1 MLKSFSIAHKGV
13 LLVAIPVLF
22 ELIFVL
28 SLGAL
33 LADQNLETDRLERGK
48 EILLD
53 IHAMEAGFI
62 RNFALLAGDQST
74 KLTSQQLDEEFDRIT
89 EKINKAR
96 LSYHDLAI
104 LRPQIKGEIQSA
116 LELLDKG
123 EAMTIKANK
132 IYRDPS
138 ISQEQRVRYF
148 RDQTT
153 SIVLESKPL
162 IAEIVQ
168 TENNV
173 QAKAPEIQKALFERL
188 AAAIV
193 VGLVVNVIV
202 ALGLALS
209 FSKDFVE
216 RIATITADAKL
227 LPLNKELPPQMDGR
241 DEIAKLDQ
249 ILHNSA
255 DMLFE
260 TRRKESAILNQAADV
275 IFCLDTRGRFTD
287 VGLPCVKIWQYDP
300 AELIGS
306 PIYSFLPSQDGGDL
320 RKFIEANA
328 EPGNENR
335 EEKLETRMIRQDG
348 SVIDLLL
355 SIKWS
360 ERDKFYA
367 CVAHDDSARKAIER
381 MKQRFLAMVSHDL
394 RTPLTSVSSSFE
406 LLLEGVRGPL
416 SEKVLVIVKRALEN
430 IRLLLELINELL
442 EIEKLESGITLEK
455 TAVSAHDVCV
465 AAKELVQSFATASRI
480 SIQGPHGDA
489 VVVGNERRLIQALT
503 NLLSNAIKFS
513 PPDSTVTLSIT
524 VQSTFVELAVT
535 DQGPGVPESDRSII
549 FEKFKQSR
557 AQTTTAVKST
567 GLGLA
572 LVKATAEAHNGQ
584 AGVTSST
591 TGRGSRFFLRLAGF
605 NEVES

>member
-33 LADQNLETDRLERGK
+33 VADQNLETDRMERGK

-53 IHAMEAGFI
+53 IHAMEAGFV
-62 RNFALLAGDQST
+62 RNFALLASDQSAS
-74 KLTSQQLDEEFDRIT
+74 LTNQQLDEEFVRIT
-89 EKINKAR
+89 DKTNRAR
-96 LSYHDLAI
+96 VSYRDLAI
-104 LRPQIKGEIQSA
+104 LRPQIKREIQSA
-116 LELLDKG
+116 LELLDK
-123 EAMTIKANK
+123 ADAISIKANK

-138 ISQEQRVRYF
+138 MSQEQRVRYF
-148 RDQTT
+148 RDQIT
-153 SIVLESKPL
+153 SLLLESKPI

-173 QAKAPEIQKALFERL
+173 QAKAPEIQKELFERL
-188 AAAIV
+188 AAAII
-193 VGLVVNVIV
+193 VGLLVNILV
-202 ALGLALS
+202 ALGLALM

-216 RIATITADAKL
+216 RIATITAHAKL
-227 LPLNKELPPQMDGR
+227 LPLNKELPKHMDGK
-241 DEIAKLDQ
+241 DEIARLDQ

-260 TRRKESAILNQAADV
+260 TRRKESAIFNQAADV
-275 IFCLDTRGRFTD
+275 IFCLDKRGRFTD
-287 VGLPCVKIWQYDP
+287 VGLPCAKIWQYNPTD
-300 AELIGS
+300 LIGS
-306 PIYSFLPSQDGGDL
+306 QIYSFLPAADGAQL
-320 RKFIEANA
+320 RKFIETDT
-328 EPGNENR
+328 ESGNQNR
-335 EEKLETRMIRQDG
+335 ESKLETRMTRGDG
-348 SVIDLLL
+348 SVLDLLL
-355 SIKWS
+355 SMKWS

-394 RTPLTSVSSSFE
+394 RTPLNSVSSSFE

-430 IRLLLELINELL
+430 IKLLLALINELL
-442 EIEKLESGITLEK
+442 EIEKLESGVTLEK

-465 AAKELVQSFATASRI
+465 AAKELVQSFATASGI

-489 VVVGNERRLIQALT
+489 VVNGNERRLIQAMT

-513 PPDSTVTLSIT
+513 PPGSTVTLSIE
-524 VQSTFVELAVT
+524 VQSPFVELAVT
-535 DQGPGVPESDRSII
+535 DQGPGVAESDRSII

-557 AQTTTAVKST
+557 AKTSTGMKGT

-584 AGVTSST
+584 AGVSN
-591 TGRGSRFFLRLAGF
+591 TGRGSRFFLRLDEF
-605 NEVES
+605 DEVES